1 MDGTTVVFRE
11 EGKAW
16 RGPGAPPV
24 AVPPEL
30 AAWLDRT
37 YRDKSVCE
45 IPCERASEDAAL
57 LVRLARI
64 YARRKGLA
72 ISHQFFERDDAE
84 WIRLRMRNK
93 RQYHRT
99 NGLVRERR

>member
-1 MDGTTVVFRE
+1 MDGVTVVFRE
-11 EGKAW
+11 EKQAW

-45 IPCERASEDAAL
+45 LPCERDSEDAAL

-64 YARRKGLA
+64 YARRRSLA
-72 ISHQFFERDDAE
+72 ISHQFFERDGAD

-99 NGLVRERR
+99 NGLTRERR